1 MQVNN
6 CERVGGKGLFSLK
19 FVPKGDIVFVLTG
32 TIKDTP
38 CKYSIEIGQ
47 NQHILDSKGVFMNH
61 SFNPS
66 CKIDGKNV
74 IAVKNIL
81 IGDELCF
88 NYNKNETHMACPFKV
103 NGVEVKGKFS

>member
-1 MQVNN
+1 MQVSE

-19 FVPKGDIVFVLTG
+19 FVPKDDIVFVLTG
-32 TIKDTP
+32 PIKDTP
-38 CKYSIEIGQ
+38 CKYSIEIGE
-47 NQHILDSKGVFMNH
+47 NQHILDDEGVFMNH
-61 SFNPS
+61 SFDPS

-74 IAVKNIL
+74 VAVKNIL

-88 NYNKNETHMACPFKV
+88 NYNESETHMACPFEV

>member
-1 MQVNN
+1 MQVSD

-32 TIKDTP
+32 PVKDTP
-38 CKYSIEIGQ
+38 CKYSIEIGE
-47 NQHILDSKGVFMNH
+47 NQHILDDDGVFMNH
-61 SFNPS
+61 SFDPS

-74 IAVKNIL
+74 VAVKNIL

-88 NYNKNETHMACPFKV
+88 NYNESETHMACPFEV
-103 NGVEVKGKFS
+103 NGVKVKGKC